1 MVSKTLFSLRMVF
14 LAIFLLLPTLAFS
27 TINVSVDRQSIMV
40 DESFQIIFESNE
52 PEGEPDFSPLQKD
65 FEILS
70 TRQSSN
76 TTIINSQVETKK
88 SWVLDVMA
96 KGYGK
101 LVIPS
106 INFDQKKSQALAI
119 EILKTNNKKD
129 RDTNEDIFFEVEI
142 VTDKPYVQEQV
153 VLTVRLFIGIAINNN
168 ASLSE
173 PDLKGADAVIQKL
186 GDDKNYKTRRGNKRY
201 DVYERRYAIFPQA
214 SGNIQIDPIVFQGRA
229 GTNSRFFNDFLN
241 QSGKAIVKRSDPI
254 TLEVQTIP
262 TEYQDDHWLP
272 AQNVQLT
279 ETWSNLLAN
288 QSQDLSSEA
297 QPTFHVGEPVTRNII
312 LQAQGLTASQL
323 PELKTELSDDFKQYP
338 DQAGLSDQVTENGIT
353 GTRAEKIAIIPEAA
367 GEFTLPEVVVSWWDT
382 KTGQQATARLP
393 KRLINVFVLPTASP
407 AVTIPAPDVPV
418 DAAEQSSG
426 LGSTKSEDI
435 STNNNVAT
443 TGVGPWFELSI
454 IFGLAWLLTVLS
466 WMWFHFR
473 KPQVEDKGEAEQSC
487 RKVMAQLKR
496 VCAESNPVAAKDAIL
511 DWARNIWLDNPA
523 SNLGEVSKRC
533 DGKLGMEIEIVNRL
547 LYSKEALQW
556 DGKELWNAIK
566 EYQHQSPPS
575 KKESDSNLEPLFRL

>member
-1 MVSKTLFSLRMVF
+1 MSKIIFSLRMVF
-14 LAIFLLLPTLAFS
+14 SAVFLILPTLAFS
-27 TINVSVDRQSIMV
+27 TINVSIDRESIMV

-52 PEGEPDFSPLQKD
+52 SAGEPDFSPLQKD
-65 FEILS
+65 FDILS

-76 TTIINSQVETKK
+76 TTIVNSQVETNK
-88 SWVLDVMA
+88 SWVLNVMA
-96 KGYGK
+96 KGHGK

-106 INFDQKKSQALAI
+106 INFGQKKSQALAI

-129 RDTNEDIFFEVEI
+129 KDTNEDIFFEVEI
-142 VTDKPYVQEQV
+142 DTDKPYVQEQA

-186 GDDKNYKTRRGNKRY
+186 GDDNNYETHRRNKRY
-201 DVYERRYAIFPQA
+201 VVYERRYAIFPQA
-214 SGNIQIDPIVFQGRA
+214 SGNIQIDSIVFQGRV

-241 QSGKAIVKRSDPI
+241 QSGKTIVKRSDPI

-262 TEYQDDHWLP
+262 TDYPGDHWLP
-272 AQNVQLT
+272 AQNVQLSQ
-279 ETWSNLLAN
+279 TWPNLLSN

-312 LQAQGLTASQL
+312 LQAQGLIASQL
-323 PELKTELSDDFKQYP
+323 PELKIELSDGFKQYP
-338 DQAGLSDQVTENGIT
+338 DQPALSDQVTENGIT
-353 GTRAEKIAIIPEAA
+353 GTRAEKIAIIPEVA
-367 GEFTLPEVVVSWWDT
+367 GAFTLPEVVILWWDT
-382 KTGQQATARLP
+382 KTDQQATARLP
-393 KRLINVFVLPTASP
+393 KMLINVLPAANS
-407 AVTIPAPDVPV
+407 AVTAPALEVPV
-418 DAAEQSSG
+418 DDVEQSSG
-426 LGSTKSEDI
+426 LGSTESEDI

-443 TGVGPWFELSI
+443 TSVGPWFELSI

-473 KPQVEDKGEAEQSC
+473 KPQVEDKDEVEQSY
-487 RKVMAQLKR
+487 RKIMAQLKH

-511 DWARNIWLDNPA
+511 DWARNIWSDNPA
-523 SNLGEVSKRC
+523 TNLEEVSKRC
-533 DGKLGMEIEIVNRL
+533 DGKLGVEIEVVNRL

-556 DGKELWNAIK
+556 NGKELWNAIK
-566 EYQHQSPPS
+566 EYQHQPPPS

>member
-1 MVSKTLFSLRMVF
+1 MVNRNLFSLRMVF
-14 LAIFLLLPTLAFS
+14 MAMLLFLPTLTFA

-40 DESFQIIFESNE
+40 DESFQIIFDSNE
-52 PEGEPDFSPLQKD
+52 SAGEPDFSPLQKD
-65 FEILS
+65 FDILS

-76 TTIINSQVETKK
+76 TTIINSQVETNK

-96 KGYGK
+96 KGHGK

-106 INFDQKKSQALAI
+106 VNFGKKKSQALAI
-119 EILKTNNKKD
+119 EILKTESKKD
-129 RDTNEDIFFEVEI
+129 KDTNEDIFFEIEI
-142 VTDKPYVQEQV
+142 DTDKPYVQEQV

-186 GDDKNYKTRRGNKRY
+186 GDDKNYETRRGNKRY
-201 DVYERRYAIFPQA
+201 VVYERRYAIFPQA
-214 SGNIQIDPIVFQGRA
+214 SGNIQIDPIVFQGRV
-229 GTNSRFFNDFLN
+229 GTDSRSFNNFLN
-241 QSGKAIVKRSDPI
+241 QSGKTIVRRSDPI
-254 TLEVQTIP
+254 TLEVQMVP
-262 TEYQDDHWLP
+262 TDYQGEHWLP

-279 ETWSNLLAN
+279 ETWPNLLAN
-288 QSQDLSSEA
+288 QSQELSSEA

-323 PELKTELSDDFKQYP
+323 PELKTELSDEFKQYP
-338 DQAGLSDQVTENGIT
+338 DQAVLSDQVTENGIT

-367 GEFTLPEVVVSWWDT
+367 GEFTLPEVEVSWWDT
-382 KTGQQATARLP
+382 KTDQQATARLP
-393 KRLINVFVLPTASP
+393 KMLINVLPAANA
-407 AVTIPAPDVPV
+407 AVRAPAPEVPV
-418 DAAEQSSG
+418 DDVEQSSG
-426 LGSTKSEDI
+426 LGSTESEDI

-443 TGVGPWFELSI
+443 TSVGPWFELSI

-466 WMWFHFR
+466 WMWFYFR
-473 KPQVEDKGEAEQSC
+473 KPQVEKKGDADQSY
-487 RKVMAQLKR
+487 RKVMAQLKH

-511 DWARNIWLDNPA
+511 DWARNIWSDNPA
-523 SNLGEVSKRC
+523 TNLGEVSKRC

-566 EYQHQSPPS
+566 EYQHQPRPS
-575 KKESDSNLEPLFRL
+575 TNTNDSSLEPLYRL